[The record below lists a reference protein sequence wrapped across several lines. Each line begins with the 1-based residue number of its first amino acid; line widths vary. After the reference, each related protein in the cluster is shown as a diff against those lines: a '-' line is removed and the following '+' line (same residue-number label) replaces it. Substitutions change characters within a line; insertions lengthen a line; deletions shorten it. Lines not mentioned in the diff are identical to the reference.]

1 MSSVVFARKASGL
14 TREASLWDAV
24 LFAIADFGGAVGIW
38 YYHLAY
44 YTFPGV
50 IHVFTILLGGVLLI
64 LGPAIAFG
72 ILAAAMPRSGGI
84 YVYNTRTLHPAIGM
98 TFSFLKA
105 CGSVAWLSVLTP
117 WIANPGLRIFAGC
130 VGLSPDAVAWAS
142 EPWGIYLV
150 ATICVVIGY
159 VILIAGMRTYFRV
172 QMALMLWNLIAVA
185 ICGIVFSMYSHD
197 AFVSAWNT
205 IATKCGAPTWS
216 EVFNLV
222 PPEYSNPQPSV
233 ISSLGAILPLTWVVL
248 YIATV
253 TFIGGEV
260 KNPRRNLFL
269 SFIISAVLYLV
280 LTLWVTIGL
289 ERIVGYD
296 GAHVLSYIDNEGPD
310 WYTMPFSPMYLN
322 IASLLVGIGSPLS
335 YFLGLSFLLGNF
347 MWVFTCTIA
356 FSRALFA
363 WGMDQLGPTWFTDV
377 NPKVSQPLKLLL
389 LMFIL
394 SQIGIIGYA
403 VTGKPLVSFG
413 VEIMDIVAY
422 LFVTMIGA
430 IVFPYRKSIKH
441 IWETSPHKNWKI
453 LGVPVAVI
461 SGIIGIIY
469 GIINLWAAY
478 YSEGLEAFRVVFSA
492 SVLGAIIAG
501 VAWYYIWKWYRAKQ
515 GIDVT
520 LAFKEL
526 APE

>member
-14 TREASLWDAV
+14 VREASLWDAV
-24 LFAIADFGGAVGIW
+24 LFAIADFGGAVGVW

-50 IHVFTILLGGVLLI
+50 IHALTILLGGVLLL
-64 LGPAIAFG
+64 LGPALAFG

-98 TFSFLKA
+98 VFSFLKA

-117 WIANPGLRIFAGC
+117 WIANPGLRIFAGST
-130 VGLSPDAVAWAS
+130 GLSPNLVAWAA
-142 EPWGIYLV
+142 EPLGIYV
-150 ATICVVIGY
+150 IATICVVIGY
-159 VILIAGMRTYFRV
+159 IILVAGMRTYFKL
-172 QMALMLWNLIAVA
+172 QMVLMIWNLIAIA
-185 ICGIVFSMYSHD
+185 ICGIIFFMYNHD
-197 AFVSAWNT
+197 AFVSGWNT
-205 IATKCGAPTWS
+205 LAVKYGTPIWS
-216 EVFNLV
+216 EVINLV
-222 PPEYSNPQPSV
+222 PPQYGHPQPS
-233 ISSLGAILPLTWVVL
+233 ITASIGAILPLTWVVL

-260 KNPRRNLFL
+260 KNPRKNLLL
-269 SFIISAVLYLV
+269 SFVVAAVLYLV
-280 LTLWVTIGL
+280 LTLWVTVGL

-296 GAHVLSYIDNEGPD
+296 GAHVLSYIDNEGPS
-310 WYTMPFSPMYLN
+310 WYTMPFSPVYLN
-322 IASLLVGIGSPLS
+322 VASLLVGIGSPLS

-356 FSRALFA
+356 FTRALFA
-363 WGMDQLGPTWFTDV
+363 WGMDQLGPSWFTDV
-377 NPKVSQPLKLLL
+377 NTKVSQPLKLLL

-403 VTGKPLVSFG
+403 IVGSPLVSFG
-413 VEIMDIVAY
+413 VEVMDIIAY
-422 LFVTMIGA
+422 LIVTMIGVC
-430 IVFPYRKSIKH
+430 VFPYRKNIKH
-441 IWETSPHKNWKI
+441 IWEASPHKDWKI
-453 LGVPVAVI
+453 LGIPLAVI
-461 SGIIGIIY
+461 SGGIGILY
-469 GIINLWAAY
+469 GIINLWALY
-478 YSEGLEAFRVVFSA
+478 YSEGLEAFRVLFSA
-492 SVLGAIIAG
+492 SVIGAIAVGII
-501 VAWYYIWKWYRAKQ
+501 WYYAWKWYRAKQ